1 MNETLGKILRIF
13 TTELMVLS
21 ICMMIFTVISV
32 LTFNRSDRQLFGYR
46 AFIVLSDSMSATDF
60 KAGDLVLTRDVDP
73 ATLQPG
79 DIIAFTSTNDENY
92 GQTVTHK
99 IRSLTTTADGEPG
112 FITYGTTT
120 GTDDTA
126 VVTYMDVLGKY
137 AGHLAGVGKFFNFL
151 KTTPGYILCI
161 FVPFALL
168 ILSQSV
174 ETVRL
179 FRRYKGEQMAELQAE
194 KDKIAEERRQSAEML
209 AELQALR
216 AQLGQNAPEGG
227 AAPVPDSAPRPAG
240 NTADRHHGKRAG
252 ACRDQVTQPE
262 SAAPCQIIR
271 KEVPL

>member
-1 MNETLGKILRIF
+1 MKETLGKILRIF
-13 TTELMVLS
+13 TTVLMVLS

-120 GTDDTA
+120 GADDTA

-137 AGHLAGVGKFFNFL
+137 ARHLAGVGKFFNFL
-151 KTTPGYILCI
+151 KTTPGY
-161 FVPFALL
+161 

-216 AQLGQNAPEGG
+216 AQLGQNAPEDG
-227 AAPVPDSAPRPAG
+227 AAPVPDSAPA
-240 NTADRHHGKRAG
+240 A
-252 ACRDQVTQPE
+252 QPE
-262 SAAPCQIIR
+262 TPQTDTTESAPEPAET
-271 KEVPL
+271 K

>member
-1 MNETLGKILRIF
+1 MKETLGKILRIF
-13 TTELMVLS
+13 TTVLMVLS

-126 VVTYMDVLGKY
+126 VVTYMDVLGNES
-137 AGHLAGVGKFFNFL
+137 GEVLDLAFL
-151 KTTPGYILCI
+151 NP
-161 FVPFALL
+161 
-168 ILSQSV
+168 
-174 ETVRL
+174 RL
-179 FRRYKGEQMAELQAE
+179 HTLHFRP
-194 KDKIAEERRQSAEML
+194 
-209 AELQALR
+209 LR
-216 AQLGQNAPEGG
+216 PAD
-227 AAPVPDSAPRPAG
+227 PVPVCGDGSP
-240 NTADRHHGKRAG
+240 
-252 ACRDQVTQPE
+252 
-262 SAAPCQIIR
+262 
-271 KEVPL
+271 VPPL

>member
-1 MNETLGKILRIF
+1 MKETLGKILRIF
-13 TTELMVLS
+13 TTVLMVLS
-21 ICMMIFTVISV
+21 ICTMIFTVISV

-137 AGHLAGVGKFFNFL
+137 AGRVLTYDFLMKELWGPCSKGDNKILRVNMANIRRKIEKTPAQPKYIFTEVGVG
-151 KTTPGYILCI
+151 Y
-161 FVPFALL
+161 
-168 ILSQSV
+168 
-174 ETVRL
+174 R
-179 FRRYKGEQMAELQAE
+179 MAEGDE
-194 KDKIAEERRQSAEML
+194 
-209 AELQALR
+209 
-216 AQLGQNAPEGG
+216 P
-227 AAPVPDSAPRPAG
+227 
-240 NTADRHHGKRAG
+240 
-252 ACRDQVTQPE
+252 
-262 SAAPCQIIR
+262 
-271 KEVPL
+271 

>member
-1 MNETLGKILRIF
+1 MKETLGKILRIF
-13 TTELMVLS
+13 TTVLMVLS

-60 KAGDLVLTRDVDP
+60 KAGDLVL
-73 ATLQPG
+73 
-79 DIIAFTSTNDENY
+79 

-99 IRSLTTTADGEPG
+99 IRSLTATADGEPG

-227 AAPVPDSAPRPAG
+227 AAPVPDSAPA
-240 NTADRHHGKRAG
+240 A
-252 ACRDQVTQPE
+252 QPE
-262 SAAPCQIIR
+262 TSQTDTTESAPEPA
-271 KEVPL
+271 ETM

>member
-1 MNETLGKILRIF
+1 MKETLGKILRIF
-13 TTELMVLS
+13 TTVLMVLS

-137 AGHLAGVGKFFNFL
+137 AGHLAGVGTFFNFL
-151 KTTPGYILCI
+151 P
-161 FVPFALL
+161 
-168 ILSQSV
+168 
-174 ETVRL
+174 
-179 FRRYKGEQMAELQAE
+179 RR
-194 KDKIAEERRQSAEML
+194 RR
-209 AELQALR
+209 R
-216 AQLGQNAPEGG
+216 PCTGQRPR
-227 AAPVPDSAPRPAG
+227 RPAG

-252 ACRDQVTQPE
+252 ACRDQITQPGN
-262 SAAPCQIIR
+262 AAPRQIIR

>member
-1 MNETLGKILRIF
+1 MKETLGKILRIF
-13 TTELMVLS
+13 TTVLMVLS

-79 DIIAFTSTNDENY
+79 DIIAFTS
-92 GQTVTHK
+92 
-99 IRSLTTTADGEPG
+99 
-112 FITYGTTT
+112 
-120 GTDDTA
+120 TDDTA

-216 AQLGQNAPEGG
+216 AQLGQHAPEDG
-227 AAPVPDSAPRPAG
+227 AAPVPDSAPVA
-240 NTADRHHGKRAG
+240 
-252 ACRDQVTQPE
+252 QPE
-262 SAAPCQIIR
+262 TPAPEAPQTDTTESAPEPAEA
-271 KEVPL
+271 K

>member
-1 MNETLGKILRIF
+1 MKETLSKVLRVV
-13 TTELMVLS
+13 TTVLMVVS
-21 ICMMIFTVISV
+21 ICIMLFTVISV
-32 LTFNRSDRQLFGYR
+32 LTFNRTDRQLFGYR

-60 KAGDLVLTRDVDP
+60 SAGDLVLTRDVDP

-79 DIIAFTSTNDENY
+79 DIIAFTSTSTESY
-92 GQTVTHK
+92 GQVVTHK
-99 IRSLTTTADGEPG
+99 IRSLTTTDSGEPG

-120 GTDDTA
+120 DTNDEA

-137 AGHLAGVGKFFNFL
+137 SGRLAGVGRFFNFL

-179 FRRYKGEQMAELQAE
+179 FRRYKSEQMAELQQE
-194 KDKIAEERRQSAEML
+194 KDQLAEERRQSAAML

-216 AQLGQNAPEGG
+216 AQLGQTPPDAAETPAAGPEQEAAAPEQE
-227 AAPVPDSAPRPAG
+227 P
-240 NTADRHHGKRAG
+240 
-252 ACRDQVTQPE
+252 VTQE
-262 SAAPCQIIR
+262 QA
-271 KEVPL
+271 